1 MQTED
6 VDIVFMGGSAG
17 DEPPTHEE
25 VNAKRILLDDS
36 MVRKF
41 KIDFKLRFHIL
52 GKINVIVFFIC
63 SADFKSWKGVHAF
76 HGAVSPGQEPRA
88 EVPPQG

>member
-25 VNAKRILLDDS
+25 VNAKRILLDDP

-52 GKINVIVFFIC
+52 GKINVIVFFYLLC
-63 SADFKSWKGVHAF
+63 RFQKLERSSCFPRRCLAGT
-76 HGAVSPGQEPRA
+76 GAPS
-88 EVPPQG
+88 